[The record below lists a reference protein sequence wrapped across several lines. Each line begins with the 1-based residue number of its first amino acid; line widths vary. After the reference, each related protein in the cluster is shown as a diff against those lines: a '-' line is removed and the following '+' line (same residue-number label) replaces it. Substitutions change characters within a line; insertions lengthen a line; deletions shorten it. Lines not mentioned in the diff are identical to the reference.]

1 MAGFNNGNLNS
12 LQQQI
17 QNLQQQYQN
26 MTSPNMVVPQQVPM
40 PQPVQVPIPV
50 PSRQVQYVEGI
61 AGAKL
66 YQDNLPSNSSEI
78 IMDKDENI
86 FYMVSK
92 DANGTPSRHITRCRF
107 EIEEIQE
114 EEPAFLT
121 RKDFDDFK
129 EEIRRMFASSQPAQS
144 QKQITL
150 CSGAKNE

>member
-1 MAGFNNGNLNS
+1 MAYNSNNLNS

-17 QNLQQQYQN
+17 SNLQQQYAQFFGQPQSLVQQPAAPQ
-26 MTSPNMVVPQQVPM
+26 TVPI
-40 PQPVQVPIPV
+40 QVPI

-61 AGAKL
+61 QGAKL
-66 YQDNLPSNSSEI
+66 YQDNLPVNSSEI

-92 DANGTPSRHITRCRF
+92 DANGTPSKHIVRCRF

-121 RKDFDDFK
+121 RKDFDEFK
-129 EEIRRMFASSQPAQS
+129 EEIRKMFASSQS
-144 QKQITL
+144 TQKQITL
-150 CSGAKNE
+150 SSGAKKE